1 MKGRLGQ
8 LDELSP
14 YFINSLY
21 AVDREVTWYTELKQ
35 LYEQGTVIL
44 LDRYTTSSL
53 IYQSALIEDLEEKKQ
68 FVDHVID
75 FEYGKLGIKELDQ
88 VLFLHAPFDLVS
100 EMRNMRKQNE
110 GITHDIHESNLE
122 FMRKVYES
130 AMFIADYLS
139 WNQIQCN
146 HGNKMREIE
155 DIHDEIYQL
164 VKERKSM

>member
-1 MKGRLGQ
+1 M
-8 LDELSP
+8 
-14 YFINSLY
+14 
-21 AVDREVTWYTELKQ
+21 
-35 LYEQGTVIL
+35 IL

-53 IYQSALIEDLEEKKQ
+53 IYQSALIKDLEEKKQ

-139 WNQIQCN
+139 
-146 HGNKMREIE
+146 
-155 DIHDEIYQL
+155 
-164 VKERKSM
+164 